1 MKIVRDIASLRPAAA
16 QLGPLAFV
24 PTMGNLHA
32 GHLSLVRLA
41 RRQAGAVAVSVFVN
55 RLQFSPNEDFERY
68 PRTLEEDRRLL
79 ESEGVEL
86 LFAPADTVLYPRPQ
100 TFIVHPGPL
109 AQDLEGRFRPGFFD
123 GVATV
128 VLKLFNAVQPAAA
141 VFGKKDYQQLAIVR
155 EMVRQLD
162 LPIEIIAGE
171 TIREPDGL
179 AMSSRNAYLSRAE
192 RAEAPRLYRVLQRV
206 ASGASTSA
214 EAYQELARA
223 GWQPD
228 YVEVRR
234 RSDLQPARDAD
245 RERVV
250 LGAARLGSTRLID
263 NLEF

>member
-1 MKIVRDIASLRPAAA
+1 MRIVRDIAALRAAA
-16 QLGPLAFV
+16 AALGPLGFV
-24 PTMGNLHA
+24 PTMGNLHG

-41 RRQAGAVAVSVFVN
+41 RRHAGAVAVSIFVN
-55 RLQFSPNEDFERY
+55 RLQFSPSEDFERY
-68 PRTLEEDRRLL
+68 PRTFDHDRRVL

-86 LFAPADTVLYPRPQ
+86 VFAPEESALYPQPQ
-100 TFIVHPGPL
+100 TVIVHPGAL
-109 AQDLEGRFRPGFFD
+109 AEDLEGRFRPGFFD

-162 LPIEIIAGE
+162 LPIEIVAGE
-171 TIREPDGL
+171 TAREPDGL
-179 AMSSRNAYLSRAE
+179 AMSSRNAYLSAKE
-192 RAEAPRLYRVLQRV
+192 RAEAPRLHRVLQSV
-206 ASGASTSA
+206 STGRRSA
-214 EAYQELARA
+214 AQAFDELTQA
-223 GWQPD
+223 GWKPD

-234 RSDLQPARDAD
+234 RADLKPPQGAE

-250 LGAARLGSTRLID
+250 LGAARLGATRLID